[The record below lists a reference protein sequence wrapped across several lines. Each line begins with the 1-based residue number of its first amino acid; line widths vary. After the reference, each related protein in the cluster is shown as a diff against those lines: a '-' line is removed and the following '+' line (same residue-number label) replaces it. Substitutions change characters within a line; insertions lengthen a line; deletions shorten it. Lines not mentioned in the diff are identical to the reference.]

1 MAFCHHDVLFHR
13 ATLFEERDEP
23 GGGTRQ
29 VGHYEPDLRIHLA
42 RMPSGLGEAYQ
53 GLLQVTIW

>member
-1 MAFCHHDVLFHR
+1 
-13 ATLFEERDEP
+13 
-23 GGGTRQ
+23 
-29 VGHYEPDLRIHLA
+29 LRIHLA